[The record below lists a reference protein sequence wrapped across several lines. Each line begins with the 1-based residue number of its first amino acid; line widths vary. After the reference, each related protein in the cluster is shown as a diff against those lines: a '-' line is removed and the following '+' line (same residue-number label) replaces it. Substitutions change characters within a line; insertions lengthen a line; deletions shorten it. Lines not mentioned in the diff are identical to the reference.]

1 MGDVGV
7 SGWQPGAEWH
17 RPLLGHPLPTSVK
30 MMAVIQKR
38 LLGRG
43 MESMA
48 QRKTRMGRKRE
59 MTEAVTMLLRMM
71 MK

>member
-1 MGDVGV
+1 MSVGG
-7 SGWQPGAEWH
+7 SQSWASSCH
-17 RPLLGHPLPTSVK
+17 RALHGHLLPTSVK
-30 MMAVIQKR
+30 TMAVIQKR